1 MQSESVR
8 WPQQSNMFPTDIKK
22 YDVDEQLSLTICFP
36 CRLKFLC
43 CQYRHQLIMRSAIV
57 RLRKEHNNNNDT
69 LVTWCNRGR
78 ATYLSNHVLPRFV
91 FGIGSSISHC
101 HVYYGVSCYQCRRL
115 VAYLLSCSATPLVRI
130 GRLRCR
136 TFHGGGVS

>member
-1 MQSESVR
+1 MSERVPMQSESVR

-69 LVTWCNRGR
+69 LVTWCMQHRSSHIPEQPR
-78 ATYLSNHVLPRFV
+78 ASPFCFWDWIQYFPLPRV
-91 FGIGSSISHC
+91 LWRQLLPMSSIS
-101 HVYYGVSCYQCRRL
+101 G
-115 VAYLLSCSATPLVRI
+115 LSPLV
-130 GRLRCR
+130 
-136 TFHGGGVS
+136 